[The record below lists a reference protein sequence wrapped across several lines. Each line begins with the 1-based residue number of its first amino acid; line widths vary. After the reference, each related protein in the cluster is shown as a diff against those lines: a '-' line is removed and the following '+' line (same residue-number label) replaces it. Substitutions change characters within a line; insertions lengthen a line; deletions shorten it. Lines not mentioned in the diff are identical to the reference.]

1 MRQFLSRLMAFLSRT
16 FGALVLSLAA
26 SFFTHLEGGPAR
38 ADENPLP
45 LLPGLEEAVEFWKVV
60 FTRYGASEVIFHD
73 TLQPMKIYQVMEVR
87 ENNASRRWLDGQ
99 RERIRREH
107 GLAAGGKRGRG
118 GRGGGK

>member
-26 SFFTHLEGGPAR
+26 SFFTPLEGGPAR

-60 FTRYGASEVIFHD
+60 FTRYGASELIFHVP
-73 TLQPMKIYQVMEVR
+73 LQPMKIYQVVEAG
-87 ENNASRRWLDGQ
+87 ENNASRRWLEQQ
-99 RERIRREH
+99 REKIRR
-107 GLAAGGKRGRG
+107 GGGAAGGGKRG
-118 GRGGGK
+118 GGGGG